1 MPRYKIMSIFLAAA
15 LFVSFSIQN
24 MPNLQ
29 VYAANDTLFSES
41 FDDYSDESLRNVWK
55 TDSDTQS
62 NITYEASGKS
72 KGCLKITASGSKPV
86 SCSKTLSSP
95 IDADKFI
102 LEFFVKGDAQSRLS
116 FIDESGKDINVLQW
130 EDEKISYSSS
140 GTSRFG
146 TISEISLTDTA
157 ERWNKIK
164 LYVDKTSKIYTVVS
178 GNGTVQKSF
187 TTAFNRVCG
196 IKFSLTKSLSKSMC
210 IDELNIIGFDS
221 VEKQSSARLEFVS
234 GNEKSS
240 GAVFVYNDDITDKGL
255 ELNCVT
261 GKNSSGGY
269 IVKKDKG
276 VISVDI
282 DGDSVLTCENGK
294 NVFVDI
300 KYQDVG
306 YGWFYLRYK
315 TDGGEIVNTKE
326 VCLYNSGDTIT
337 KTFVLCDA
345 AINTSGG
352 GADFADLKILTH
364 KTESDLS
371 NADGYVNSCYSVPI
385 SEVNIYQNGTY
396 SPIKTQVSSNNPGN
410 IFFGDETPSFKVD
423 LNNKSTNSQDFSLKY
438 TLNKY
443 DKEMTKSEI
452 HSEIK
457 NFSISADSN
466 KSFNIT
472 APNDEYGLYNLEIS
486 ISDSGNIKQ
495 ETITVPFSRCI
506 KNTQT
511 NASMGTN
518 LHVTNPDQGDADIA
532 LSLMKNAG
540 MGTLRGVIAW
550 YYYEKTP
557 GVYKLTDRQEAL
569 LDAAEKYNIDVLL
582 IPLGRN
588 GIYDGMLSN
597 PTLMTKEA
605 AVHYGD
611 FVYNLLKEDKIRR
624 TVKKIEIWNEP
635 DIGISNTDPDK
646 EVDATNVSN
655 SENYRYR
662 AKLYTD
668 MLIEAYKGAV
678 KAEKEVGADYLIGGF
693 SMQNYWWWTSGR
705 RFLDCALDYLKKS
718 PDAAMYNNGQFFD
731 VFSIHPYY
739 GKDTENG
746 YEGTYVTNQF
756 DGVAAEIE
764 SYKGLIT
771 GGMEFGANNVDKWT
785 KAKGAVTG
793 NTYDFKL
800 KDGAWCTEFGLS
812 TAMFSNGVSTG
823 MKEVGTDADSNPIY
837 EKQADRDWQQAIK
850 LMRGFDV
857 IKTADPANKVWFY
870 DFIDDGV
877 RDNEH
882 EYKFGMLNNW
892 EDDVPYSA
900 KYSYLAASAY
910 NKLTEGATKSEMFDD
925 YMKYTDNPE
934 NGRKYS
940 TLTFI
945 SKYTTP
951 KRKVYMMRTTKSEP
965 QYIRPWEIC
974 QGKGFST
981 NINNLK
987 FYDMLG
993 NRIDSAQIVSGNK
1006 FKVTREPYYVVEGDA
1021 TDIDGDSDIPKISF
1035 IKDNDTENVY
1045 ETISKDEINISSFK
1059 FMIDFEKTTEPSD
1072 YKVIIAL
1079 YDDDRLVQTLYK
1091 YKYSGVTSGG
1101 NKKVFSV
1108 NGIKS
1113 DTKFDKL
1120 KIIAVEDTKNIKPI
1134 ARAFESIR
1142 EE

>member
-41 FDDYSDESLRNVWK
+41 FDDYSDASLRNVWK

-95 IDADKFI
+95 IDADKFM

-130 EDEKISYSSS
+130 ENEKISYSSS
-140 GTSRFG
+140 GASRFSA
-146 TISEISLTDTA
+146 ISEVSLTDTA

-164 LYVDKTSKIYTVVS
+164 LYVDKTAKSYTVVS
-178 GNGTVQKSF
+178 GSGTAQRSY
-187 TTAFNRVCG
+187 TADFNRVCG
-196 IKFSLTKSLSKSMC
+196 IKFYLTKSLLKSIC
-210 IDELNIIGFDS
+210 IDELNISSFDKI
-221 VEKQSSARLEFVS
+221 EKQSSARLEFAS
-234 GNEKSS
+234 GKEKSS
-240 GAVFVYNDDITDKGL
+240 GAAFVYNDDVTDKGL

-276 VISVDI
+276 VISI
-282 DGDSVLTCENGK
+282 DLDGYSSLTCENGK

-326 VCLYNSGDTIT
+326 VCLYDSGDTIT
-337 KTFVLCDA
+337 KTFVLSDA
-345 AINTSGG
+345 AINQ
-352 GADFADLKILTH
+352 ADEEYDVTLLTH
-364 KTESDLS
+364 KLEEDTK
-371 NADGYVNSCYSVPI
+371 NADGYANSRYAVYI
-385 SEVNIYQNGTY
+385 SEINIYEDGTY
-396 SPIKTQVSSNNPGN
+396 SPIDVTVNTNNVGN
-410 IFFGDETPSFKVD
+410 IFYDNDTPSFKIE
-423 LNNKSTNSQDFSLKY
+423 LTNKADTTQNFNLAYSINKY
-438 TLNKY
+438 NREMSGSKTDEGTKSITLNGG
-443 DKEMTKSEI
+443 MS
-452 HSEIK
+452 S
-457 NFSISADSN
+457 
-466 KSFNIT
+466 SFNIT

-486 ISDSGNIKQ
+486 ISDLGNIKQ
-495 ETITVPFSRCI
+495 EKMTIPFSRCI

-518 LHVTNPDQGDADIA
+518 VHVTREGNADADTT
-532 LSLMKNAG
+532 LYLMKSAG
-540 MGTLRGVIAW
+540 IDSVRDTIAW

-635 DIGISNTDPDK
+635 DIGISNIDPDK

-662 AKLYTD
+662 AKLYSD
-668 MLIEAYKGAV
+668 MLIEGYKGAAR
-678 KAEKEVGADYLIGGF
+678 AETELQKDYMIGGF
-693 SMQNYWWWTSGR
+693 SMQSYWWWSAGR
-705 RFLDCALDYLKKS
+705 KYMDLTLDNLKNS
-718 PDAAMYNNGQFFD
+718 EDAAQYGNGQFFD
-731 VFSIHPYY
+731 VFAIHPYY

-812 TAMFSNGVSTG
+812 TAMFPNGVSTG

-892 EDDVPYSA
+892 DDTVPYSA
-900 KYSYLAASAY
+900 KYSYLAAAAY
-910 NKLTEGATKSEMFDD
+910 NKLTEGATDAEMLDD
-925 YMKYTDNPE
+925 YMKYTDNLE

-965 QYIRPWEIC
+965 QYISPWEIC

-1072 YKVIIAL
+1072 YRVIIAL

-1091 YKYSGVTSGG
+1091 YKYSGVTSGD

-1108 NGIKS
+1108 NGIKP

-1120 KIIAVEDTKNIKPI
+1120 KIIAVEDTNNIKPI

>member
-41 FDDYSDESLRNVWK
+41 FDDYSDASLRNVWK

-95 IDADKFI
+95 IDADKFM

-164 LYVDKTSKIYTVVS
+164 LYVDKTAKSYTVVS
-178 GNGTVQKSF
+178 GSGTAQRSY
-187 TTAFNRVCG
+187 TADFNRVCG
-196 IKFSLTKSLSKSMC
+196 IKFYLTKSLLKSIC
-210 IDELNIIGFDS
+210 IDELNISSFDKI
-221 VEKQSSARLEFVS
+221 EKQSSARLEFAS
-234 GNEKSS
+234 GKEKSS
-240 GAVFVYNDDITDKGL
+240 GAAFVYNDDVTDKGL

-276 VISVDI
+276 VISI
-282 DGDSVLTCENGK
+282 DLDGYSSLTCENGK

-345 AINTSGG
+345 AINQ
-352 GADFADLKILTH
+352 ADEEYDVTLLTH
-364 KTESDLS
+364 KLEEDTK
-371 NADGYVNSCYSVPI
+371 NADGYANSCYPVYV
-385 SEVNIYQNGTY
+385 SEINIYEDGTY
-396 SPIKTQVSSNNPGN
+396 SPIDVTVKTNNVGN
-410 IFFGDETPSFKVD
+410 IFYDNDIPSFKIE
-423 LNNKSTNSQDFSLKY
+423 LTNKADTTQNFNLAYSINKY
-438 TLNKY
+438 NREMSESKTDDDTKNITLNGG
-443 DKEMTKSEI
+443 MS
-452 HSEIK
+452 S
-457 NFSISADSN
+457 SL
-466 KSFNIT
+466 NIT

-518 LHVTNPDQGDADIA
+518 LHVSRPNNADADTA
-532 LSLMKNAG
+532 LYLMKSAG
-540 MGTLRGVIAW
+540 IDSARDTIDW
-550 YYYEKTP
+550 YYYEISQ
-557 GVYKLTDRQEAL
+557 GVYKLSEEQEKL
-569 LDAAEKYNIDVLL
+569 LDAAEKYGTDVLL
-582 IPLGRN
+582 IPLGQR
-588 GIYDGMLSN
+588 GSLYSGMLSS
-597 PTLMTKEA
+597 PKLMTKEA

-611 FVYNLLKEDKIRR
+611 FVYNLLKEEKVRR
-624 TVKKIEIWNEP
+624 AVDRIEIWNEP
-635 DIGISNTDPDK
+635 DLGISNIAPDK

-655 SENYRYR
+655 GENYKYR
-662 AKLYTD
+662 AKLYSD
-668 MLIEAYKGAV
+668 VLIEAYKGASR
-678 KAEKEVGADYLIGGF
+678 AETELNKDYMIGGF
-693 SMQNYWWWTSGR
+693 SMQCYWWWSAGR
-705 RFLDCALDYLKKS
+705 KFLDLTLDNLKKS
-718 PDAAMYNNGQFFD
+718 SDAAKYNNGQFFD
-731 VFSIHPYY
+731 VFTIHPYY

-746 YEGTYVTNQF
+746 YEGKYVTNQF

-771 GGMEFGANNVDKWT
+771 GGKEFAADGTDKWVD
-785 KAKGAVTG
+785 AKGKITG
-793 NTYDFKL
+793 NVYDFEL
-800 KDGAWCTEFGLS
+800 KDGAWCTEFGIS
-812 TAMFSNGVSTG
+812 TAAYPNGVSTG
-823 MKEVGTDADSNPIY
+823 MKNVGTDSNPIY
-837 EKQADRDWQQAIK
+837 EVREDRDWLQAIK
-850 LMRGFDV
+850 LIRGFDV
-857 IKTADPANKVWFY
+857 IKTADFNNRVWFY

-925 YMKYTDNPE
+925 YMKYTDNPDD
-934 NGRKYS
+934 GKKYS

-945 SKYTTP
+945 SKYTAP
-951 KRKVYMMRTTKSEP
+951 NRNVYMLRTTKAAP
-965 QYIRPWEIC
+965 QYINPRDIYS
-974 QGKGFST
+974 GFPANKSG
-981 NINNLK
+981 LK

-993 NRIDSAQIVSGNK
+993 NRIDSSEVISGGK
-1006 FKVTREPYYVVEGDA
+1006 YKLTTEPYYVVDGEG
-1021 TDIDGDSDIPKISF
+1021 IDLPQNSGAPKIYF
-1035 IKDNDTENVY
+1035 VKDDNADKIY
-1045 ETISKDEINISSFK
+1045 DSISPDEINISSFK
-1059 FMIDFEKTTEPSD
+1059 FMIDFGDKTEPDD
-1072 YKVIIAL
+1072 YQVIIAL
-1079 YDDDRLVQTLYK
+1079 YDDNKLVQMLYK
-1091 YKYSGVTSGG
+1091 YKYGG
-1101 NKKVFSV
+1101 TDIGENRKTFNV
-1108 NGIKS
+1108 NGLKPNG
-1113 DTKFDKL
+1113 KFDKF
-1120 KIIAVEDTKNIKPI
+1120 KIIAVENMNNIKPV
-1134 ARAFESIR
+1134 AQAFESIR

>member
-1 MPRYKIMSIFLAAA
+1 MPRNKIMSVFLAAA
-15 LFVSFSIQN
+15 LFVSFSIQV
-24 MPNLQ
+24 MPDLW
-29 VYAANDTLFSES
+29 VYAANDSLFSES
-41 FDDYSDESLRNVWK
+41 FDDYSDASLRDVWK

-62 NITYEASGKS
+62 NITHEASGKS
-72 KGCLKITASGSKPV
+72 KGCLKITPSNSKMV

-95 IDADKFI
+95 INTDKFM
-102 LEFFVKGDAQSRLS
+102 LEFYIKGNAQSRLS
-116 FIDESGKDINVLQW
+116 FVDESGKDINVLQW
-130 EDEKISYSSS
+130 EDEKLSYSSS
-140 GTSRFG
+140 GASRFSA
-146 TISEISLTDTA
+146 ISEISLTDTA

-164 LYVDKTSKIYTVVS
+164 LYVDKAAKSYTVVS
-178 GNGTVQKSF
+178 GSGTAQRSY
-187 TTAFNRVCG
+187 TADFNSICG
-196 IKFSLTKSLSKSMC
+196 IKFITSKALSKSIC
-210 IDELNIIGFDS
+210 IDELVITSFENIGTDS
-221 VEKQSSARLEFVS
+221 AKASFLN
-234 GNEKSS
+234 GKEKSS
-240 GAVFVYNDDITDKGL
+240 GAAFVYNDDVTDKGL

-276 VISVDI
+276 VISIDI
-282 DGDSVLTCENGK
+282 DGDSALTCENGK

-306 YGWFYLRYK
+306 YGWFYLKYK

-337 KTFVLCDA
+337 KTFTLRDVA
-345 AINTSGG
+345 VNSAEN
-352 GADFADLKILTH
+352 GADLTILTH
-364 KTESDLS
+364 KLEKDS
-371 NADGYVNSCYSVPI
+371 NNASEFDNSCYP
-385 SEVNIYQNGTY
+385 VNIYEINIYSDGTY
-396 SPIKTQVSSNNPGN
+396 SPIDVRVGTNSVGN
-410 IFFGDETPSFKVD
+410 IFFDNETPSFKID
-423 LNNKSTNSQDFSLKY
+423 LHNKSTNVQDFSLKY
-438 TLNKY
+438 TFNKY

-452 HSEIK
+452 HSELK
-457 NFSISADSN
+457 KFSIIAGSN
-466 KSFNIT
+466 TAFNIT
-472 APNDEYGLYNLEIS
+472 APKVEYGLYSLDVEIYNSGGISQEKLS
-486 ISDSGNIKQ
+486 I
-495 ETITVPFSRCI
+495 PFSRCM
-506 KNTQT
+506 KNTEL
-511 NASMGTN
+511 NESMGTN
-518 LHVTNPDQGDADIA
+518 LHVTRVNQGDADTA
-532 LSLMKNAG
+532 LALMKNG
-540 MGTLRGVIAW
+540 GLGTLRDTIDW
-550 YYYEKTP
+550 YYYEETP
-557 GVYKLTDRQEAL
+557 GAYKLTERQEAL

-597 PTLMTKEA
+597 PRLMTKEA

-611 FVYNLLKEDKIRR
+611 FVYNLLKEEKVRR

-635 DIGISNTDPDK
+635 DLGISNTDPDK

-655 SENYRYR
+655 GENYRYR

-668 MLIEAYKGAV
+668 MLIEAYKSAV
-678 KAEKEVGADYLIGGF
+678 KAEKEDGTDYLIGGF
-693 SMQNYWWWTSGR
+693 SMQNYWWYTSGR
-705 RFLDCALDYLKKS
+705 RFLDRALEYLKNS

-731 VFSIHPYY
+731 VFSIHPYF
-739 GKDTENG
+739 GLDTENG

-800 KDGAWCTEFGLS
+800 KDGAWCTEFGIS
-812 TAMFSNGVSTG
+812 TAMFPNPVSTG

-837 EKQADRDWQQAIK
+837 EKQADRDWQQMLK
-850 LMRGFDV
+850 LIRGFDV

-892 EDDVPYSA
+892 DDTVPYSA
-900 KYSYLAASAY
+900 KYSYLAAAAY
-910 NKLTEGATKSEMFDD
+910 NKLTEGATDAEMLDD
-925 YMKYTDNPE
+925 YMKYTDNVE
-934 NGRKYS
+934 DGQKYS

-951 KRKVYMMRTTKSEP
+951 KRKVYMMRTTKSAP
-965 QYIRPWEIC
+965 QYINPWEIC

-981 NINNLK
+981 NINKLK

-1079 YDDDRLVQTLYK
+1079 YDDDRLVQALYK
-1091 YKYSGVTSGG
+1091 YKYSGVTSGD

-1108 NGIKS
+1108 NGIKP

>member
-1 MPRYKIMSIFLAAA
+1 MFRHKIFCVFLIVMLLTEIGVPNIFDTPVGAAENA
-15 LFVSFSIQN
+15 FF
-24 MPNLQ
+24 
-29 VYAANDTLFSES
+29 YDS
-41 FDDYSDESLRNVWK
+41 FDDYTNDAITDVWQTNNVGSVSVDLK
-55 TDSDTQS
+55 
-62 NITYEASGKS
+62 GKI
-72 KGCLKITASGSKPV
+72 KNCLKVT
-86 SCSKTLSSP
+86 SSNTEM
-95 IDADKFI
+95 INIAR
-102 LEFFVKGDAQSRLS
+102 EFGVLNENRLKIEFYIKGDAQTKLCFTDSGGGDIYVLS
-116 FIDESGKDINVLQW
+116 WEGK
-130 EDEKISYSSS
+130 EMSYSQT
-140 GTSRFG
+140 GANRFAKLD
-146 TISEISLTDTA
+146 EISLNRMPN
-157 ERWNKIK
+157 EWNKIK
-164 LYVDKTSKIYTVVS
+164 LYIDNTTNKYTVVS
-178 GNGTVQKSF
+178 GSGMAEKSF
-187 TTAFNRVCG
+187 NASLGSICG
-196 IKFSLTKSLSKSMC
+196 VKFITSKALSKNIC
-210 IDELNIIGFDS
+210 IDELVITSFENIGTDS
-221 VEKQSSARLEFVS
+221 AKASFLNGTES
-234 GNEKSS
+234 SS
-240 GAVFVYNDDITDKGL
+240 GAAFIYNDDITDDGL
-255 ELNCVT
+255 ELKCATPDDN
-261 GKNSSGGY
+261 GY
-269 IVKKDKG
+269 YSVKSDKG
-276 VISVDI
+276 IIKIDL
-282 DGDSVLTCENGK
+282 DGDTALNCGNGK
-294 NVFVDI
+294 NVFIDV
-300 KYQDVG
+300 KYKDEG

-315 TDGGEIVNTKE
+315 TVDGEQANTKE
-326 VCLYNSGDTIT
+326 VCLYNSGNTIT
-337 KTFVLCDA
+337 KKFTLCDA
-345 AINTSGG
+345 AVNSADN
-352 GADFADLKILTH
+352 GADLTILTH
-364 KTESDLS
+364 KFEKDAN
-371 NADGYVNSCYSVPI
+371 NANGYDNSCYP
-385 SEVNIYQNGTY
+385 VNIHEINIYSDETY
-396 SPIKTQVSSNNPGN
+396 SPIDVKVGTNSVGN
-410 IFFGDETPSFKVD
+410 IFFDNETPSFKIEL
-423 LNNKSTNSQDFSLKY
+423 LNQSANTQSFSVAY
-438 TLNKY
+438 SINKY
-443 DKEMTKSEI
+443 DREMQSQTTDGGENDFTLASGE
-452 HSEIK
+452 
-457 NFSISADSN
+457 NTLFR
-466 KSFNIT
+466 IT
-472 APNDEYGLYNLEIS
+472 PPQGEYGLYRLDIDVHN
-486 ISDSGNIKQ
+486 SGNIKQ
-495 ETITVPFSRCI
+495 ETINIPFSRCV
-506 KNTQT
+506 KNTDT
-511 NASMGTN
+511 NKSMGTN
-518 LHVTNPDQGDADIA
+518 VHLSRPDNADPDKTMC
-532 LSLMKNAG
+532 LLKNAG
-540 MGTLRGVIAW
+540 IDSVRDGIDW
-550 YYYEKTP
+550 YRYEKSP
-557 GVYKLTDRQEAL
+557 GVYKLTNEQEKL
-569 LDAAEKYNIDVLL
+569 LDAAKKYGTDVLL

-588 GIYDGMLSN
+588 GIYDGMLSK
-597 PTLMTKEA
+597 PKLMTKEA

-611 FVYNLLKEDKIRR
+611 FVYNLLKEEKVRR

-635 DIGISNTDPDK
+635 DLGISNTDPDK

-655 SENYRYR
+655 GENYRYR

-812 TAMFSNGVSTG
+812 TAMFPNGVSTG
-823 MKEVGTDADSNPIY
+823 MKKVGTDADSNPIY

-892 EDDVPYSA
+892 DDTVPYSA
-900 KYSYLAASAY
+900 KYSYLAAAAY
-910 NKLTEGATKSEMFDD
+910 NKLTEDATDAEMLDD
-925 YMKYTDNPE
+925 YMKYTDNLE

-965 QYIRPWEIC
+965 QYISPWEIC

-1021 TDIDGDSDIPKISF
+1021 TDIDGNSDIPKISF

-1091 YKYSGVTSGG
+1091 YKYSGVTSGD

>member
-1 MPRYKIMSIFLAAA
+1 MR
-15 LFVSFSIQN
+15 
-24 MPNLQ
+24 
-29 VYAANDTLFSES
+29 
-41 FDDYSDESLRNVWK
+41 
-55 TDSDTQS
+55 
-62 NITYEASGKS
+62 SG
-72 KGCLKITASGSKPV
+72 V
-86 SCSKTLSSP
+86 
-95 IDADKFI
+95 
-102 LEFFVKGDAQSRLS
+102 
-116 FIDESGKDINVLQW
+116 
-130 EDEKISYSSS
+130 
-140 GTSRFG
+140 
-146 TISEISLTDTA
+146 
-157 ERWNKIK
+157 
-164 LYVDKTSKIYTVVS
+164 
-178 GNGTVQKSF
+178 
-187 TTAFNRVCG
+187 NR
-196 IKFSLTKSLSKSMC
+196 
-210 IDELNIIGFDS
+210 
-221 VEKQSSARLEFVS
+221 
-234 GNEKSS
+234 
-240 GAVFVYNDDITDKGL
+240 
-255 ELNCVT
+255 
-261 GKNSSGGY
+261 
-269 IVKKDKG
+269 
-276 VISVDI
+276 
-282 DGDSVLTCENGK
+282 
-294 NVFVDI
+294 
-300 KYQDVG
+300 
-306 YGWFYLRYK
+306 
-315 TDGGEIVNTKE
+315 
-326 VCLYNSGDTIT
+326 
-337 KTFVLCDA
+337 
-345 AINTSGG
+345 
-352 GADFADLKILTH
+352 
-364 KTESDLS
+364 
-371 NADGYVNSCYSVPI
+371 
-385 SEVNIYQNGTY
+385 
-396 SPIKTQVSSNNPGN
+396 
-410 IFFGDETPSFKVD
+410 
-423 LNNKSTNSQDFSLKY
+423 
-438 TLNKY
+438 
-443 DKEMTKSEI
+443 
-452 HSEIK
+452 
-457 NFSISADSN
+457 
-466 KSFNIT
+466 
-472 APNDEYGLYNLEIS
+472 
-486 ISDSGNIKQ
+486 
-495 ETITVPFSRCI
+495 
-506 KNTQT
+506 
-511 NASMGTN
+511 
-518 LHVTNPDQGDADIA
+518 
-532 LSLMKNAG
+532 
-540 MGTLRGVIAW
+540 
-550 YYYEKTP
+550 
-557 GVYKLTDRQEAL
+557 
-569 LDAAEKYNIDVLL
+569 
-582 IPLGRN
+582 
-588 GIYDGMLSN
+588 
-597 PTLMTKEA
+597 
-605 AVHYGD
+605 
-611 FVYNLLKEDKIRR
+611 
-624 TVKKIEIWNEP
+624 IEIWNEP

-718 PDAAMYNNGQFFD
+718 PDAAVYNNGQFFD
-731 VFSIHPYY
+731 VFAIHPYY

-812 TAMFSNGVSTG
+812 TAMFPNGVSTG

-857 IKTADPANKVWFY
+857 IKTADSANKVWFY

-892 EDDVPYSA
+892 DDTVPYSA
-900 KYSYLAASAY
+900 KYSYLAAAAY
-910 NKLTEGATKSEMFDD
+910 NKLTEGATDAEMLDD
-925 YMKYTDNPE
+925 YMKYTDNLE

-965 QYIRPWEIC
+965 QYISPWEIC

-1072 YKVIIAL
+1072 YRVIIAL

-1091 YKYSGVTSGG
+1091 YKYSGVTSGD

-1108 NGIKS
+1108 NGIKP

-1120 KIIAVEDTKNIKPI
+1120 KIIAVEDTNNIKPI

>member
-41 FDDYSDESLRNVWK
+41 FDDYSDASLRNVWK

-86 SCSKTLSSP
+86 GCSKTLSSP
-95 IDADKFI
+95 IDADKFM

-396 SPIKTQVSSNNPGN
+396 SPIDVKVGTNSVGN
-410 IFFGDETPSFKVD
+410 IFFDNETPSFKIEL
-423 LNNKSTNSQDFSLKY
+423 LNQSANTQSFSVAY
-438 TLNKY
+438 SINKY
-443 DKEMTKSEI
+443 DREMQSQTTDGGEKEFTLASGE
-452 HSEIK
+452 
-457 NFSISADSN
+457 NTLFC
-466 KSFNIT
+466 IT
-472 APNDEYGLYNLEIS
+472 PPQGEYGLYRLDIDVYN
-486 ISDSGNIKQ
+486 SGNIKQ
-495 ETITVPFSRCI
+495 ETINIPFSRCV
-506 KNTQT
+506 KNTDT
-511 NASMGTN
+511 NKSMGTN
-518 LHVTNPDQGDADIA
+518 VHLSRPDNGDPDKTMC
-532 LSLMKNAG
+532 LLKNAG
-540 MGTLRGVIAW
+540 IDSVRDTIDW
-550 YYYEKTP
+550 YRYEKSP
-557 GVYKLTDRQEAL
+557 GVYKLTNEQEKL
-569 LDAAEKYNIDVLL
+569 LDAAKKYGTDVLL

-588 GIYDGMLSN
+588 GIYDGMLSK
-597 PTLMTKEA
+597 PKLMTKEA

-611 FVYNLLKEDKIRR
+611 FVYNLLKEEKVRR
-624 TVKKIEIWNEP
+624 AVDRIEIWNEP

-646 EVDATNVSN
+646 DVDATNVSN
-655 SENYRYR
+655 GENYKYR
-662 AKLYTD
+662 AKLYSD
-668 MLIEAYKGAV
+668 MLIEGYKGAAR
-678 KAEKEVGADYLIGGF
+678 AETELQKDYMIGGF
-693 SMQNYWWWTSGR
+693 SMQCYWWWSAGR
-705 RFLDCALDYLKKS
+705 KYLDLTLDNLKKS
-718 PDAAMYNNGQFFD
+718 DDAQKYNNGQFFD
-731 VFSIHPYY
+731 VFAIHPYY

-771 GGMEFGANNVDKWT
+771 GGDEFGADGIDKW
-785 KAKGAVTG
+785 KPAKGKITD
-793 NTYDFKL
+793 NTYDFTL

-812 TAMFSNGVSTG
+812 TAVYPNDVSTG
-823 MKEVGTDADSNPIY
+823 MKNIGTDSTPIY
-837 EKQADRDWQQAIK
+837 EVQKDRDWLQALK
-850 LMRGFDV
+850 LIRGFDV
-857 IKTADPANKVWFY
+857 IKTADFNNRVWFY

-882 EYKFGMLNNW
+882 EFKFGMLNNW

-925 YMKYTDNPE
+925 YMKYTDNLDD
-934 NGRKYS
+934 GKKYS

-945 SKYTTP
+945 SKYTAP
-951 KRKVYMMRTTKSEP
+951 NRRVYMMRTTKSTP
-965 QYIRPWEIC
+965 QYINPWEIC
-974 QGKGFST
+974 SGFPT
-981 NINNLK
+981 DKNRLK

-993 NRIDSAQIVSGNK
+993 NRIDSSEIISGNK
-1006 FKVTREPYYVVEGDA
+1006 YKVTTEPYYAVDGE
-1021 TDIDGDSDIPKISF
+1021 DIDLPQNSGTPKIYF
-1035 IKDNDTENVY
+1035 IKDSDTDKVY
-1045 ETISKDEINISSFK
+1045 ESISPDEINISSFK
-1059 FMIDFEKTTEPSD
+1059 FMIDFGDKNEPND
-1072 YKVIIAL
+1072 YRVIIAL
-1079 YDDDRLVQTLYK
+1079 YDDNKLVQMLCK
-1091 YKYSGVTSGG
+1091 YKYGG
-1101 NKKVFSV
+1101 TDIGENRKIFNV
-1108 NGIKS
+1108 NGLEPNG
-1113 DTKFDKL
+1113 KFDKF
-1120 KIIAVEDTKNIKPI
+1120 KIIAVENMNNIKPV
-1134 ARAFESIR
+1134 AQAFESIR